1 MKMNAL
7 RPSRGPARLL
17 WLYVW
22 GPLSLLMAFAP
33 LAVLNLLQFPSLLLL
48 PFSRKAYREWN
59 RAIAYL
65 IWGWWAYSIE
75 HIAGLKVTF
84 SGDPL
89 PDRENAIVISNHQ
102 SMADV
107 VVIMC
112 LAKRKGRIADLRW
125 LVKDI
130 VKWVPGVGWGMVFL
144 DCLFLKRNWADDE
157 QNIKATFR
165 RYNEHKSPLWL
176 VSFPEGTRLTPK
188 KLEASRKY
196 AAKVGLPPPSKVMLP
211 RAKGF
216 TASLQGLREHV
227 TAVYSLTISYPGK
240 AAPTLVALIRGDID
254 EVKLDVRRVPVEAVG
269 PGDDAAS
276 AWLLDEFRAKDAWL
290 ASPAGI
296 VTSL

>member
-22 GPLSLLMAFAP
+22 GPISLIMAFAP

-48 PFSRKAYREWN
+48 PFSRDAYRAWN
-59 RAIAYL
+59 RKIASI
-65 IWGWWAYSIE
+65 IWGWWAFSIE
-75 HIAGLKVTF
+75 KIDGMKLTIT
-84 SGDPL
+84 GDPL
-89 PDRENAIVISNHQ
+89 PDDENAIVVANHQ

-107 VVIMC
+107 VIVMC
-112 LAKRKGRIADLRW
+112 LAQRHGRVGDLRW

-157 QNIKATFR
+157 KNIKATFQ

-176 VSFPEGTRLTPK
+176 VSFPEGTRITPK
-188 KLEASRKY
+188 KLEASRAY

-211 RAKGF
+211 RPKGF
-216 TASLQGLREHV
+216 AASLQGLREHV
-227 TAVYSLTISYPGK
+227 TAVYSLTIAYPGK
-240 AAPTLVALIRGDID
+240 TAPGLVALIRGDVD
-254 EVKLDVRRVPVEAVG
+254 EVKLNVRRIPVEAFG
-269 PGDDAAS
+269 PGEDAAS
-276 AWLLDEFRAKDAWL
+276 AWLMGEFREKDAWL
-290 ASPAGI
+290 ASSA